1 MANKV
6 AFLYS
11 FGNKQHNQY
20 YPAIKTDNYHSHT
33 LKAITDNSDFTKLS
47 KNREATTVSTGNQT
61 NISRYLTKTS
71 PLIFKYKKNEG
82 KKKKIK
88 KKKKK
93 I

>member
-33 LKAITDNSDFTKLS
+33 LKAITDNCDFTKLS
-47 KNREATTVSTGNQT
+47 
-61 NISRYLTKTS
+61 
-71 PLIFKYKKNEG
+71 
-82 KKKKIK
+82 
-88 KKKKK
+88 
-93 I
+93 